1 MFPSFNKSELALVY
15 IDCKFINSCYN
26 KTVNIKGSEHME
38 LAKNLPAI
46 IVRGTMPIP
55 NNDFRIEV
63 GRKVS
68 LRAVEE
74 AEKNFGGYALIL
86 IQKNPM
92 IEEPTI
98 EDIEPYGVLAKVQMK
113 IKLPNEAYKVKLQ
126 IMNRVK
132 VKEYFITDPYFVC
145 EYEEIETING
155 NVDEEVTLVKMIV
168 QEVATN
174 AQTLLLPNNQVM
186 EKIQQGL
193 TSDKVCD
200 LIAFN
205 LKIADQSKYRYLE
218 TPELNSRLRM
228 LLEDINKQKMIVDL
242 EQKINEDIKKSIDE
256 NQKEYYLREKMRAI
270 QNELGD
276 KAKKEEEIDELRT
289 KILKAQMPKAIEEK
303 ALQELSRYQNTPSAM
318 AESSII
324 KTYLDLLVELPWKK
338 ASKDNYDLSK
348 VKTKLDENH
357 YALENV
363 KERIIEY
370 LAVKIMTR
378 RNPQTILCFAGPP
391 GVGKTSLAISIA
403 EALNRK
409 FVKQSLGG
417 VRDESEIR
425 GHRRTYVGAMPGRII
440 KGMKDAKTVN
450 PVFLLDEI
458 DKMSSD
464 FKGDPA
470 SAMLEVLDPE
480 QNARFSD
487 HYLEEPYDLSQVLFI
502 TTANYL
508 ENVPAPLRDRMEI
521 VELSSY
527 TEQEKFQIAKRHLIT
542 KQLKAHGITE
552 KEFSIT
558 DDSIYYII
566 RHYTREAGVREL
578 NRYIGALIRKSI
590 KEILLTKKP
599 SIHITIEN
607 IVSYIGKPKYVH
619 NLADEKEQIGVATGL
634 AYTAFGGDTLPVEV
648 TYYKGNGKLMLTGKL
663 GDVMKESA
671 QTALS
676 FVKSKALSLNIDP
689 EIFNVNDFHVHV
701 PEGAIPKDGPSAGI
715 TIATAIISAATQRYV
730 NKEVGMTGEI
740 TLRGYVLPIGG
751 LKEKAI
757 AAHRSGL
764 KIILIPKDNEKDID
778 DIPKEVRDA
787 LKIIPVENVTDVF
800 QYAIK

>member
-1 MFPSFNKSELALVY
+1 
-15 IDCKFINSCYN
+15 
-26 KTVNIKGSEHME
+26 ME
-38 LAKNLPAI
+38 LSKSLPAI
-46 IVRGTMPIP
+46 VVRGTMPIP

-63 GRKVS
+63 GRKIS
-68 LRAVEE
+68 LKAVEE
-74 AEKNFGGYALIL
+74 AEKNFGSYVIIL
-86 IQKNPM
+86 IQKNPL
-92 IEEPTI
+92 IEEPTT
-98 EDIEPYGVLAKVQMK
+98 EDIETYGVLAKIQMK
-113 IKLPNEAYKVKLQ
+113 IKLPNDAYKVKLS
-126 IMNRVK
+126 ILNRIK
-132 VKEYFITDPYFVC
+132 VKDYFLTDPYYVI
-145 EYEEIETING
+145 EYDEQETVLSNT
-155 NVDEEVTLVKMIV
+155 DEEVTLVKMVVSEIASH
-168 QEVATN
+168 Q
-174 AQTLLLPNNQVM
+174 QTILQPNNQVM

-193 TSDKVCD
+193 TSEKVCD
-200 LIAFN
+200 MVAFN
-205 LKIADQSKYRYLE
+205 LKSSEQEKYKYLE
-218 TPELNSRLRM
+218 ENDLNKRLRM
-228 LLEDINKQKMIVDL
+228 VLEDINKQKMIVNL
-242 EQKINEDIKKSIDE
+242 EQKINDEIKKSIDE

-289 KILKAQMPKAIEEK
+289 KILQAKMPKAIEEK
-303 ALQELSRYQNTPSAM
+303 ALAELARYQSTPSAM

-324 KTYLDLLVELPWKK
+324 KTYLDLIVDLPWKK
-338 ASKDNYDLSK
+338 ASKDNYDLKK
-348 VKTKLDENH
+348 VQDKLDENH
-357 YALENV
+357 YALEKV

-370 LAVKIMTR
+370 LAVKIMTK
-378 RNPQTILCFAGPP
+378 RNPQTILCLAGPP

-425 GHRRTYVGAMPGRII
+425 GHRRTYIGAMPGRII

-480 QNARFSD
+480 QNAKFSD

-527 TEQEKFQIAKRHLIT
+527 TEQEKFQIARRHLIK
-542 KQLKAHGITE
+542 KQLKAHGI
-552 KEFSIT
+552 KDKDFSIT
-558 DDSIYYII
+558 DEAIYYII

-578 NRYIGALIRKSI
+578 NRYIGALIRKGI
-590 KEILLTKKP
+590 KEILLKKAET
-599 SIHITIEN
+599 INITEDN
-607 IVSYIGKPKYVH
+607 LVNYIGKQKFTH

-648 TYYKGNGKLMLTGKL
+648 TYYKGKGHLVLTGKL

-676 FVKSKALSLNIDP
+676 FVKANADSLGLEP
-689 EIFNVNDFHVHV
+689 KLFEENDFHVHV
-701 PEGAIPKDGPSAGI
+701 PEGAVPKDGPSAGI
-715 TIATAIISAATQRYV
+715 TIATAIVSACTQKYV
-730 NKEVGMTGEI
+730 KKEVGMTGEI

-751 LKEKAI
+751 LKEKSI

-764 KIILIPKDNEKDID
+764 KTILIPKENEKDVD
-778 DIPKEVRDA
+778 DIPEEVRNA
-787 LKIIPVENVTDVF
+787 LKIIPVENVHEVF
-800 QYAIK
+800 KIALK

>member
-1 MFPSFNKSELALVY
+1 
-15 IDCKFINSCYN
+15 
-26 KTVNIKGSEHME
+26 ME
-38 LAKNLPAI
+38 LSRSLPAI
-46 IVRGTMPIP
+46 VVRGTMPIP

-63 GRKVS
+63 GRKIS
-68 LRAVEE
+68 LKAVEE
-74 AEKNFGGYALIL
+74 AEKNFGSYVIIL
-86 IQKNPM
+86 IQKNPL
-92 IEEPTI
+92 IEEPTT
-98 EDIEPYGVLAKVQMK
+98 EDIEKYGVLAKIQMK
-113 IKLPNEAYKVKLQ
+113 IKLPNDAYKVKLS
-126 IMNRVK
+126 ILNRIK
-132 VKEYFITDPYFVC
+132 VKDYFLTDPYYVV
-145 EYEEIETING
+145 EYDEQET
-155 NVDEEVTLVKMIV
+155 VMTDTDEEVTLVKMVVSEIASH
-168 QEVATN
+168 Q
-174 AQTLLLPNNQVM
+174 QTILQPNNQLM

-193 TSDKVCD
+193 TSEKVCD
-200 LIAFN
+200 MVAFN
-205 LKIADQSKYRYLE
+205 LKSSEQEKYRYLE
-218 TPELNSRLRM
+218 ENDLNKRLRM
-228 LLEDINKQKMIVDL
+228 VLEDINKQKMIVNL
-242 EQKINEDIKKSIDE
+242 EQKINDEIKKSIDE

-289 KILKAQMPKAIEEK
+289 KILKAKMPKAIEEK
-303 ALQELSRYQNTPSAM
+303 ALAELARYQSTPSAM

-324 KTYLDLLVELPWKK
+324 KTYLDLLVDLPWKK
-338 ASKDNYDLSK
+338 ASKDNYDLKK
-348 VKTKLDENH
+348 VQDKLDENH
-357 YALENV
+357 YALEKV

-370 LAVKIMTR
+370 LAVKIMTK
-378 RNPQTILCFAGPP
+378 RNPQTILCLAGPP

-425 GHRRTYVGAMPGRII
+425 GHRRTYIGAMPGRII

-480 QNARFSD
+480 QNAKFSD

-527 TEQEKFQIAKRHLIT
+527 TEQEKFQIARRHLIK
-542 KQLKAHGITE
+542 KQLKAHGIKE
-552 KEFSIT
+552 KDFSIT
-558 DDSIYYII
+558 DEAIYHII

-578 NRYIGALIRKSI
+578 NRYIGALIRKGI
-590 KEILLTKKP
+590 KEILLKKA
-599 SIHITIEN
+599 EN
-607 IVSYIGKPKYVH
+607 ININEDNLANYIGKQKFTH

-648 TYYKGNGKLMLTGKL
+648 TYYKGKGHLVLTGKL

-676 FVKSKALSLNIDP
+676 FVKANADSLGLDP
-689 EIFNVNDFHVHV
+689 KLFEENDFHVHV

-715 TIATAIISAATQRYV
+715 TIATAIVSACTQKFVR
-730 NKEVGMTGEI
+730 KEVGMTGEI

-751 LKEKAI
+751 LKEKSI

-764 KIILIPKDNEKDID
+764 KTILIPKENQKDID
-778 DIPKEVRDA
+778 DIPEEVRNA
-787 LKIIPVENVTDVF
+787 LEIIPVENVNEVF
-800 QYAIK
+800 KIALK

>member
-1 MFPSFNKSELALVY
+1 MEMSKS
-15 IDCKFINSCYN
+15 
-26 KTVNIKGSEHME
+26 
-38 LAKNLPAI
+38 LPAI
-46 IVRGTMPIP
+46 VVRGTVPIP

-68 LRAVEE
+68 LKALEE
-74 AEKNFGGYALIL
+74 AEKNFGSYAIVL
-86 IQKNPM
+86 IQKNPL
-92 IEEPTI
+92 IEEPTVD
-98 EDIEPYGVLAKVQMK
+98 DIETYGALVKVQMK
-113 IKLPNEAYKVKLQ
+113 IKLPNDAYKVKLQ
-126 IMNRVK
+126 VMNRIK
-132 VKEYFITDPYFVC
+132 VKEYFLTDPYFVV
-145 EYEEIETING
+145 EYQEHDTVSG
-155 NVDEEVTLVKMIV
+155 SVDEEVTLIKMIV
-168 QEVATN
+168 QEVAN
-174 AQTLLLPNNQVM
+174 HAQTILIPNNQVL
-186 EKIQQGL
+186 EKVQQGL
-193 TSDKVCD
+193 SSDKVCD
-200 LIAFN
+200 IIVFN
-205 LKIADQSKYRYLE
+205 LKTPDQQKYKYLE
-218 TPELNSRLRM
+218 ENNLNNRLRM

-242 EQKINEDIKKSIDE
+242 EQKINDEIKRSIDE

-276 KAKKEEEIDELRT
+276 KAKKEEEIDIYRK
-289 KILKAQMPKAIEEK
+289 KILEAKMPKNIEEK
-303 ALQELSRYQNTPSAM
+303 ALAELNKYQSTPASM
-318 AESSII
+318 AESQII
-324 KTYLDLLVELPWKK
+324 KNYLDLLVELPWKK
-338 ASKDNYDLSK
+338 ASKDNYDLAK
-348 VKTKLDENH
+348 VQKKLDEQH
-357 YALENV
+357 YGLEVV

-370 LAVKIMTR
+370 LAVKIMTK

-403 EALNRK
+403 EALGRK

-425 GHRRTYVGAMPGRII
+425 GHRRTYIGALPGRII
-440 KGMKDAKTVN
+440 KGMRDAGTVN

-458 DKMSSD
+458 DKMASD
-464 FKGDPA
+464 YKGDPA

-480 QNARFSD
+480 QNAKFSD

-527 TEQEKFQIAKRHLIT
+527 TEQEKHKIALKHLIP

-552 KEFSIT
+552 KEFT
-558 DDSIYYII
+558 LEPDAVYYII

-578 NRYIGALIRKSI
+578 NRYIGSLIRKSI
-590 KEILLTKKP
+590 KQILMKKVEHVNIAV
-599 SIHITIEN
+599 SNIEE
-607 IVSYIGKPKYVH
+607 YIGKPKFTH
-619 NLADEKEQIGVATGL
+619 NQSDVQDQVGVATGL

-648 TYYKGNGKLMLTGKL
+648 TYYKGNGKLVLTGKL

-671 QTALS
+671 MTALS
-676 FVKSKALSLNIDP
+676 FVKSKAKQYNIDDDL
-689 EIFNVNDFHVHV
+689 FNNNDFHVHV

-715 TIATAIISAATQRYV
+715 TMATAIFSAATQRLIR
-730 NKEVGMTGEI
+730 KEVGMTGEI

-764 KIILIPKDNEKDID
+764 KTIIIPKENVKDVD
-778 DIPKEVRDA
+778 DIPQEVRDA
-787 LKIIPVENVTDVF
+787 LEIVPVENVNDVF
-800 QYAIK
+800 QIALK

>member
-1 MFPSFNKSELALVY
+1 
-15 IDCKFINSCYN
+15 
-26 KTVNIKGSEHME
+26 ME
-38 LAKNLPAI
+38 LSRSLPAI
-46 IVRGTMPIP
+46 VVRGTMPIP

-63 GRKVS
+63 GRKIS
-68 LRAVEE
+68 LKAVEE
-74 AEKNFGGYALIL
+74 AEKNFGSYVIIL
-86 IQKNPM
+86 IQKNPL
-92 IEEPTI
+92 IEEPTT
-98 EDIEPYGVLAKVQMK
+98 EDIEKYGVLAKIQMK
-113 IKLPNEAYKVKLQ
+113 IKLPNDAYKVKLS
-126 IMNRVK
+126 ILNRIK
-132 VKEYFITDPYFVC
+132 VKDYFLTDPYYVV
-145 EYEEIETING
+145 EYDEQET
-155 NVDEEVTLVKMIV
+155 VLTDTDEEVTLVKMVVSEIASH
-168 QEVATN
+168 Q
-174 AQTLLLPNNQVM
+174 QTILQPNNQLM

-193 TSDKVCD
+193 TSEKVCD
-200 LIAFN
+200 MVAFN
-205 LKIADQSKYRYLE
+205 LKSSEQEKYRYLE
-218 TPELNSRLRM
+218 ENDLNKRLRM
-228 LLEDINKQKMIVDL
+228 VLEDINKQKMIVNL
-242 EQKINEDIKKSIDE
+242 EQKINDEIKKSIDE

-289 KILKAQMPKAIEEK
+289 KILKAKMPKAIEEK
-303 ALQELSRYQNTPSAM
+303 ALAELARYQSTPSAM

-324 KTYLDLLVELPWKK
+324 KTYLDLLVDLPWKK
-338 ASKDNYDLSK
+338 ASKDNYDLKK
-348 VKTKLDENH
+348 VQDKLDENH
-357 YALENV
+357 YALEKV

-370 LAVKIMTR
+370 LAVKIMTK
-378 RNPQTILCFAGPP
+378 RNPQTILCLAGPP

-425 GHRRTYVGAMPGRII
+425 GHRRTYIGAMPGRII

-480 QNARFSD
+480 QNAKFSD

-527 TEQEKFQIAKRHLIT
+527 TEQEKFQIARRHLIK
-542 KQLKAHGITE
+542 KQLKAHGIKE
-552 KEFSIT
+552 KDFSIT
-558 DDSIYYII
+558 DEAIYHII

-578 NRYIGALIRKSI
+578 NRYIGALIRKGI
-590 KEILLTKKP
+590 KEILLKKA
-599 SIHITIEN
+599 EN
-607 IVSYIGKPKYVH
+607 ININEDNLANYIGKQKFTH

-648 TYYKGNGKLMLTGKL
+648 TYYKGKGHLVLTGKL

-676 FVKSKALSLNIDP
+676 FVKANADSLGLDP
-689 EIFNVNDFHVHV
+689 KLFEENDFHVHV

-715 TIATAIISAATQRYV
+715 TIATAIVSACTQKFVR
-730 NKEVGMTGEI
+730 KEVGMTGEI

-751 LKEKAI
+751 LKEKSI

-764 KIILIPKDNEKDID
+764 KTILIPKENQKDID
-778 DIPKEVRDA
+778 DIPEEVRNA
-787 LKIIPVENVTDVF
+787 LEIIPVENVNEVF
-800 QYAIK
+800 KIALK